1 MTQKRLAI
9 LGATG
14 SIGCSTLDLVRQHP
28 DRFKVIALSA
38 NTQGNKLFEQCLEF
52 RPEVVVMGDD
62 KEAKTLQDRLNQ
74 KNINVEVLTGAS
86 ELLTLVQLPH
96 VDIVVSAIMGAAGL
110 RSTLA
115 AARAG
120 KTILLANKESLV
132 MTGNLLLQ
140 EAKKHGAILLP
151 VDSEHNAI
159 FQCMPPNYTCG
170 VRPVGVRRILLTA
183 SGGPFF
189 KLSSHDLDKV
199 TPEEA
204 INHPNWR
211 MGKKISV
218 DCATLMNK
226 GLELIEAC
234 LLFSMTPDEIEIVI
248 HPQSVIHSLVDYV
261 DGSVLAQ
268 CGTPDM
274 RIPIANM
281 LAWPDRIGSG
291 AKPLDLISLH
301 QLEFYAPCHNKFP
314 CLQLATDA
322 LRFGNAATAV
332 LNASNEVAVAEF
344 LAGRI
349 KFTDIAWINQKV
361 LGELHHLAA
370 DPLEAIFEADNQAR
384 ALALRI
390 IKMN

>member
-234 LLFSMTPDEIEIVI
+234 LLFSMTPD
-248 HPQSVIHSLVDYV
+248 
-261 DGSVLAQ
+261 
-268 CGTPDM
+268 
-274 RIPIANM
+274 
-281 LAWPDRIGSG
+281 
-291 AKPLDLISLH
+291 
-301 QLEFYAPCHNKFP
+301 
-314 CLQLATDA
+314 
-322 LRFGNAATAV
+322 
-332 LNASNEVAVAEF
+332 
-344 LAGRI
+344 
-349 KFTDIAWINQKV
+349 
-361 LGELHHLAA
+361 
-370 DPLEAIFEADNQAR
+370 
-384 ALALRI
+384 
-390 IKMN
+390 